1 MHTGAGAFS
10 VELVKAALVV
20 ALDRTTSKT
29 SGSLFEAFGASERS
43 HASDIAK
50 RRATFTRQDELRI
63 HDRAYTTR
71 AQKALVKVFG
81 SVSSDFTNTSD
92 RSMLHCKR
100 SCACRLKG
108 AVYRYKSRYI
118 EGFTVQSDP
127 QCTGTLFGKCTA
139 KMYRKSTF
147 SFCTGTCTGTLCTG
161 TCLLYTSDAADE

>member
-100 SCACRLKG
+100 SDTCRQKG
-108 AVYRYKSRYI
+108 AVYRYIRSTPRGSRYSQTPSVPVHYS
-118 EGFTVQSDP
+118 GSVP
-127 QCTGTLFGKCTA
+127 KKCTA
-139 KMYRKSTF
+139 NRLFRSVPVHARPTQ
-147 SFCTGTCTGTLCTG
+147 
-161 TCLLYTSDAADE
+161 CLF